1 MIFQK
6 ILLSFCFYFF
16 LILPVFSQNIPDSGI
31 TVTGSN
37 LHIRNIIIK
46 GNKKTKFYIIER
58 EMHLKRDDSI
68 PAIHLKEELEH
79 SRQFIYNTTL
89 FTEVKIEALFI
100 NAFDIDILVEVKE
113 RWYIFPVPQFQLIDR
128 NLNDWIK
135 TFGASLS
142 RVNYGLKFVHYNL
155 SGRKDQ
161 LRIYLLNGYSRNFSF
176 GYTAPYS
183 NKALTEGFTVGAGF
197 TQNREIS
204 YKTSFNN
211 KVLFYKNDSSSNK
224 LGDFVRN
231 SFNVNAAYTIRKGF
245 YKKHFIFA
253 NYNYLKVDDSV
264 ISSRY
269 NPNYFNSP
277 ASKKG
282 FVDLT
287 YSFQYLDLNNVA
299 YALKGFTASYAVSK
313 RGLGFTGGIN
323 ALTLSGSLSKF
334 YDMGKNWYS
343 SFQLAANIKFP
354 LRQAYINQRGL
365 GYGETY
371 LRGLEYY
378 VIDGVANALAKST
391 LKYKLVQFKIPVPF
405 KIKSIP
411 NIPVTIFA
419 KTFGDLGYSYIQKEF
434 RASLN
439 NRLLYTGGFG
449 VDILTLY
456 DINLRLE
463 YSFNQLG
470 EKGLFLHTQGGF

>member
-6 ILLSFCFYFF
+6 ILLFFFVYFF
-16 LILPVFSQNIPDSGI
+16 CTAKVFSQDSIPSPG
-31 TVTGSN
+31 TGKI
-37 LHIRNIIIK
+37 HIRNIIIK

-58 EMHLKRDDSI
+58 EMHIKRDDSL
-68 PAIHLKEELEH
+68 PAIQLKEELDH

-89 FTEVKIEALFI
+89 FTEVKVEAVFI
-100 NAFDIDILVEVKE
+100 NAFDIDVLVEVKE

-135 TFGASLS
+135 TFDASLS

-176 GYTAPYS
+176 GYSAPYS
-183 NKALTEGFTVGAGF
+183 NKALTEGFTIGAGF

-204 YKTSFNN
+204 YKTGFNN
-211 KVLFYKNDSSSNK
+211 KVLFYPNDSVIVGN
-224 LGDFVRN
+224 FVRN

-245 YKKHFIFA
+245 FKKHFIFA
-253 NYNYLKVDDSV
+253 SYNYIKVNDSV
-264 ISSRY
+264 ITAGY
-269 NPNYFNSP
+269 NPNYFNSNT
-277 ASKKG
+277 SKKS
-282 FVDLT
+282 FADLT
-287 YSFQYLDLNNVA
+287 YQFQYLDVNNVA
-299 YALKGFTASYAVSK
+299 YPLKGFAGSYAISK
-313 RGLGFTGGIN
+313 RGFGLTGGIN
-323 ALTLSGSLSKF
+323 ALTLSAGFSRF
-334 YDMGKNWYS
+334 FDMGKNWYS
-343 SFQLAANIKFP
+343 SFQLFGNIRLPFH
-354 LRQAYINQRGL
+354 QAYINQRGL

-378 VIDGVANALAKST
+378 VIDGVGNALAKST
-391 LKYKLVQFKIPVPF
+391 LKYKLVHFKIPLPF

-411 NIPVTIFA
+411 EIPVTIFA
-419 KTFGDLGYSYIQKEF
+419 KTFTDLGYSYIQKEF

-439 NRLLYTGGFG
+439 NKLLYTGGFG
-449 VDILTLY
+449 VDILTFY
-456 DINLRLE
+456 DINLRFE